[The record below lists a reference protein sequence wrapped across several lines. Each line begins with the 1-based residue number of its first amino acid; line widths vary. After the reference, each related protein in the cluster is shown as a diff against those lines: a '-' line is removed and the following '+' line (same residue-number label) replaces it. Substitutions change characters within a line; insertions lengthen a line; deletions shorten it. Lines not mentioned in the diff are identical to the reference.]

1 MLTIIN
7 ADDVIRRAHG
17 NWKTSSSMADVYTEN
32 REMVSAKAKTLVAG
46 VIQLTIKRLGKTNF
60 RWGDIPAIVQKADR
74 DKILDDASLL
84 YNDVKVPER
93 DREFVTENMSLDL
106 PAKEFLDDDVWTLQG
121 AEGIWNEIHG
131 LKPELVST
139 EATPSSRT
147 LGGLGT
153 TPAPESSDEESS
165 ASSIDSSGDDAEP
178 EHLADIHRIETSK
191 LVTGKA
197 KKSWVHLVDP
207 ADDGLGDRWT
217 LNCSTRLWRASA
229 TPGDLRKMQDTGK
242 PFCPTCTALWPH
254 HIKKSLIVAVK
265 GSLRGS

>member
-1 MLTIIN
+1 
-7 ADDVIRRAHG
+7 
-17 NWKTSSSMADVYTEN
+17 MADVYLEN
-32 REMVSAKAKTLVAG
+32 REMVSAKAQTLVAG
-46 VIQLTIKRLGKTNF
+46 VILLTIKRLGKTNF

-121 AEGIWNEIHG
+121 SEGIWSSIHS
-131 LKPELVST
+131 LKPVQAST
-139 EATPSSRT
+139 EATPASST

-153 TPAPESSDEESS
+153 KLAPESSDEESS
-165 ASSIDSSGDDAEP
+165 ASSIDSSGEDAEA
-178 EHLADIHRIETSK
+178 EHLADIHRVETSK

-197 KKSWVHLVDP
+197 KKSWVHVVDP

-217 LNCSTRLWRASA
+217 LNCSSRLWRATA
-229 TPGDLRKMQDTGK
+229 TPGDLLKMQDTGK
-242 PFCPTCTALWPH
+242 PFCPSCTALWPH
-254 HIKKSLIVAVK
+254 HIKKSLIVASK